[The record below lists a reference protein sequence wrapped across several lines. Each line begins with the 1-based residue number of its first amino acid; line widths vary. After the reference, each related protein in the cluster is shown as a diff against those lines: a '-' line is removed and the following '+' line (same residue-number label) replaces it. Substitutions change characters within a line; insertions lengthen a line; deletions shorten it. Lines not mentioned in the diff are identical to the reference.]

1 MNNITILPSVY
12 TQRNGSYTENNL
24 YWGDITEIGKQ
35 IYIQNELNDFIK
47 SDFESDRFHLS
58 YFLEKHYLWE
68 KFDSAIKLTLD
79 KFKGSKLYEEDL
91 NGLADWFDD
100 SPIFTITVFFGLLN
114 VLNVHNEFQQF
125 MYDAC
130 EELQKDCFRCGYPLI
145 VPNSIKFVLLPHIDR
160 KRA

>member
-1 MNNITILPSVY
+1 LPSVY
-12 TQRNGSYTENNL
+12 IQRNGSYIESKL
-24 YWGDITEIGKQ
+24 YWGDITEFGKQ
-35 IYIQNELNDFIK
+35 IYIQNELNNFIR

-58 YFLEKHYLWE
+58 YFLDKHYLWE
-68 KFDSAIKLTLD
+68 EFDRAIKLTLN
-79 KFKGSKLYEEDL
+79 KLKGSKLPEEDL

-130 EELQKDCFRCGYPLI
+130 EELQEDCFRCGYPLI
-145 VPNSIKFVLLPHIDR
+145 VPNSLKFELLPYIDR

>member
-24 YWGDITEIGKQ
+24 YWGDITEIGRQ
-35 IYIQNELNDFIK
+35 IYIQNELNNFIK

-58 YFLEKHYLWE
+58 YFLDKHYLWGE
-68 KFDSAIKLTLD
+68 FNRAIKLTLD
-79 KFKGSKLYEEDL
+79 KLKGSKLSEEDL
-91 NGLADWFDD
+91 NCLADWFDD
-100 SPIFTITVFFGLLN
+100 SPIFTITVFFSLLN
-114 VLNVHNEFQQF
+114 VLHVYNEFQQF

-130 EELQKDCFRCGYPLI
+130 EELQDDCFRCGYPLI
-145 VPNSIKFVLLPHIDR
+145 VPNSIKFKLLPHIDR